1 MRRFLAVLAVTLA
14 CLGIPGRGD
23 APWSASVEI
32 DEGVRVSLRA
42 GREIVLEVLPE
53 KGEGWRSLA
62 RRVCGDESRFP
73 ALAAANRGL
82 VPIEGRPVEVP
93 WELLRE
99 EYRYLALRA
108 LFPAD
113 RWSSRRKAWE
123 HVPARARVLTY
134 GEGLWQVALWF
145 TGRGENWER
154 IAEFNGIPGPDLPGD
169 RPVFVPG
176 DLLVPLFRVPE
187 TGANGVLRYGR
198 DAKGDY
204 AEYVLRRGE
213 ALWSAV
219 VLRFTDYVDKDDVEE
234 AAREIAARNGI
245 RDVRKI
251 PAGARIR
258 IPLDMLALPY
268 LPENHPRRVLA
279 RLMGTGAEEAAA
291 KPPAPP
297 GKEKRPAPPEPR
309 RLAGVH
315 VILDPGHGG
324 EDIGARARRP
334 EVWESDYVYDV
345 ACRARRLLERDGA
358 TVHMLVRD
366 TEYGCRVFDRERLPM
381 NRREVILTHPPHRN
395 RGGRSTRIGVN
406 LRWYLAN
413 DIFARLTRKGA
424 KDRVPPERVVFLSLH
439 ADSLHR
445 KLRGGMVYVPGAR
458 WRKARH
464 AVRGAAYRRYRE
476 YRARPR
482 VTVRR
487 TDRRRDEIL
496 SRKLA
501 RSLLAAYRE
510 EKLPVHANRPIRDH
524 VVRGTRR
531 RKRSWVPAVLR
542 GNLVPAKV
550 LLETVNL
557 GNPSDAR
564 LLADPKGRE
573 RIARAIARG
582 IRTYFDDP
590 PRRSGRAT
598 SSRRTK
604 R

>member
-1 MRRFLAVLAVTLA
+1 MRRLLAVLAVLLSCPA
-14 CLGIPGRGD
+14 LPGRGD
-23 APWSASVEI
+23 APWSATVGI
-32 DEGVRVSLRA
+32 DEGIRVSLRA
-42 GREIVLEVLPE
+42 GREIVLEVVPE
-53 KGEGWRSLA
+53 KGEGWRSIA

-73 ALAAANRGL
+73 ALAAANRGV
-82 VPIEGRPVEVP
+82 VPVAGRPVEVP
-93 WELLRE
+93 WPLLRE

-113 RWSSRRKAWE
+113 RWSARRRAWE
-123 HVPARARVLTY
+123 HVPARARGLTY

-145 TGRGENWER
+145 TGRGENWKR
-154 IAEFNGIPGPDLPGD
+154 IAVFNGIPGPEIPPG

-176 DLLVPLFRVPE
+176 DLLLPLFRTPE
-187 TGANGVLRYGR
+187 TGAGGRLRYGHDR
-198 DAKGDY
+198 KGPY
-204 AEYVLRRGE
+204 AEVVLRRGE

-258 IPLDMLALPY
+258 IPLDMLALPF

-279 RLMGTGAEEAAA
+279 RLLGTGAEGAPSGAPAGEG
-291 KPPAPP
+291 KAPP
-297 GKEKRPAPPEPR
+297 PPR
-309 RLAGVH
+309 ALAGVH

-334 EVWESDYVYDV
+334 DVWESDYVYDV
-345 ACRARRLLERDGA
+345 ACRTRRLLEAKGA

-366 TEYGCRVFDRERLPM
+366 TQYGCRVFDRKRLPM

-395 RGGRSTRIGVN
+395 RGGRSTRVGVN

-413 DIFARLTRKGA
+413 DIFLRLTRGRGG
-424 KDRVPPERVVFLSLH
+424 DRVPPDRVVFLSLH

-464 AVRGAAYRRYRE
+464 GVRGAAYRRYRE

-482 VTVRR
+482 VTVPR

-496 SRKLA
+496 SRHLA
-501 RSLLAAYRE
+501 RCLLAGYRA

-531 RKRSWVPAVLR
+531 RRRSWVPAVLR

-557 GNPSDAR
+557 GNPADAR
-564 LLADPKGRE
+564 LLADPRGRD

-582 IRTYFDDP
+582 VDAYFDP
-590 PRRSGRAT
+590 SRRAGRAS
-598 SSRRTK
+598 SSRRKK

>member
-1 MRRFLAVLAVTLA
+1 MRRVLVVLALLLA
-14 CLGIPGRGD
+14 AIGLPGRGD
-23 APWSASVEI
+23 APWSATVEI
-32 DEGVRVSLRA
+32 DEGIRVSLRA

-62 RRVCGDESRFP
+62 RRVCGKESRFP
-73 ALAAANRGL
+73 ALAAANRGV

-113 RWSSRRKAWE
+113 RWSPRRKAWE
-123 HVPARARVLTY
+123 HVPAKARVLTY

-145 TGRGENWER
+145 TGRGENWEK
-154 IAEFNGIPGPDLPGD
+154 IARFNGIPGPDLPGN
-169 RPVFVPG
+169 RPVYVPG
-176 DLLVPLFRVPE
+176 DLLLPLFRTPA
-187 TGANGVLRYGR
+187 TGAKGALRYGR
-198 DAKGDY
+198 DAKGEY

-213 ALWSAV
+213 ALWSSV

-279 RLMGTGAEEAAA
+279 RLIGTGAEETPGRAPAPA
-291 KPPAPP
+291 EKKKPAPPAP
-297 GKEKRPAPPEPR
+297 RP
-309 RLAGVH
+309 LAGIH

-324 EDIGARARRP
+324 EDIGAQARHPR
-334 EVWESDYVYDV
+334 VWESDYVYDV
-345 ACRARRLLERDGA
+345 ACRVRRLLEGDGA
-358 TVHMLVRD
+358 TVHMLVKD
-366 TEYGCRVFDRERLPM
+366 TQYGWRVFDRERLPM
-381 NRREVILTHPPHRN
+381 NHGEVILTHPPHRN
-395 RGGRSTRIGVN
+395 RGGRSTKVGVN

-413 DIFARLTRKGA
+413 DIFLRLTRKGA
-424 KDRVPPERVVFLSLH
+424 KDRVAPDKVVFLSLH

-458 WRKARH
+458 WRRARH
-464 AVRGAAYRRYRE
+464 GVRGAVYRRYRE

-482 VTVRR
+482 VTIGRA
-487 TDRRRDEIL
+487 DRRRDEIV

-501 RSLLAAYRE
+501 RNLLAAYRQ
-510 EKLPVHANRPIRDH
+510 EKLPIHANRPIRDH
-524 VVRGTRR
+524 VVRGPRR

-564 LLADPKGRE
+564 LLADPQGRE

-590 PRRSGRAT
+590 PRGSGRAT
-598 SSRRTK
+598 SSRRK